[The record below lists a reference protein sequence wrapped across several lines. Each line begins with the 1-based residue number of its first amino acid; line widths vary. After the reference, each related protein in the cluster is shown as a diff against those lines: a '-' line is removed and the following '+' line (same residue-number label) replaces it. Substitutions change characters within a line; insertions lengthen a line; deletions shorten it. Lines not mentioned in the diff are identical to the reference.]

1 LTVVSLR
8 ADPNTELAGT
18 AGEFSLRG
26 VLLRIAASI
35 VLLVLLEAPSQ
46 AQVRME
52 GSQEA
57 LHLDVTDA
65 RLADVL
71 NALKGKFNIRF
82 RSNDA
87 LEGRITGSFSGPL
100 RRVVARLLEGYDYVI
115 AISPDG
121 LDALILL
128 QNSTANV
135 VVPATPASVVT
146 RPAAAPVMTAQ
157 EANRYE
163 RAKSR

>member
-1 LTVVSLR
+1 MTVVSLR
-8 ADPNTELAGT
+8 SDPNTGLAGS
-18 AGEFSLRG
+18 AGESLLRG
-26 VLLRIAASI
+26 VLRRIAAS
-35 VLLVLLEAPSQ
+35 LFLFVLLEAPSQ

-87 LEGRITGSFSGPL
+87 LEGRITGRFSGPL

-135 VVPATPASVVT
+135 VVPGTPVVT

-157 EANRYE
+157 EADRNK
-163 RAKSR
+163 RARSR